1 MKKTMRILFLALATG
16 LMATSCQD
24 LGHTYTYYF
33 GSRTEITFS
42 EVTASS
48 TPGLRELAAMLSQK
62 SNDLQKDFQ
71 FDWMVTGA
79 GSTQEEALDN
89 AVNEAMSG
97 FTASVVNSFTLEMN
111 AFRTE
116 FNAKKQE
123 LSELLSQETGSVKF
137 TVRLYLT
144 ADSDVISVYEIP
156 LAVSESF
163 IFECYGKNDTY

>member
-79 GSTQEEALDN
+79 GSTLEEALDN

-137 TVRLYLT
+137 TVRLFLT

-163 IFECYGKNDTY
+163 TFECYGKNDTY

>member
-79 GSTQEEALDN
+79 GSTLEEALDN

-163 IFECYGKNDTY
+163 TFECYGKNDTY